1 MNLAMLIEQI
11 SLIELSVITS
21 VVLMHFSRKFFGFS
35 QSSVTGLFF
44 MVFCTVLLLLPLNNL
59 GASWDLPLVAY
70 IRGVS
75 GELSI
80 ITMMLIIFTWPSWPS
95 CRLSSATPIVIAL
108 ASILFYPFALGL
120 TMFDPYSWGY
130 GSIIF
135 VVAVMMM
142 AFLFF
147 FTKRS
152 WEALMI
158 SLAVIAWS
166 IHWHESTN
174 LWDYLL
180 DPFLAVWAIIV
191 SIRWIV
197 WGRQEPHTYS
207 AWDIDSSVLARRKQG
222 KFFS

>member
-11 SLIELSVITS
+11 PLIELSVITS
-21 VVLMHFSRKFFGFS
+21 VVLLHFSRKFFGFS

-80 ITMMLIIFTWPSWPS
+80 ITMMLIIFTWSSWPS

-142 AFLFF
+142 ALLFF

>member
-1 MNLAMLIEQI
+1 MNLAMLTSQI
-11 SLIELSVITS
+11 PLIELGVITS
-21 VVLMHFSRKFFGFS
+21 FVLMHLARIFLGLS
-35 QSSVTGLFF
+35 QSSIAGTFF
-44 MVFCTVLLLLPLNNL
+44 IVVCTILLLLPFNSL
-59 GASWDLPLVAY
+59 GAPWSLPLVAY
-70 IRGVS
+70 VRGVT

-80 ITMMLIIFTWPSWPS
+80 VTMMLILFTWSSAPAY
-95 CRLSSATPIVIAL
+95 RLSSVTPLIIAF
-108 ASILFYPFALGL
+108 ASFLFYPFALGL

-142 AFLFF
+142 ALLFF

-152 WEALMI
+152 WEALTI

-180 DPFLAVWAIIV
+180 DPFLAVWAIII
-191 SIRWIV
+191 SIRWII
-197 WGRQEPHTYS
+197 WGRPEPYSYS

-222 KFFS
+222 KIF

>member
-11 SLIELSVITS
+11 PLIELSVITS

-35 QSSVTGLFF
+35 QSSFTGLFF

-80 ITMMLIIFTWPSWPS
+80 ITMMLIIFTWSSWPS

-142 AFLFF
+142 ALLFF

>member
-11 SLIELSVITS
+11 PLIELSVITS
-21 VVLMHFSRKFFGFS
+21 VVLMHFSSKFFGFS

-80 ITMMLIIFTWPSWPS
+80 ITMMLIIFTWSSWPS

-142 AFLFF
+142 ALLFF

-174 LWDYLL
+174 LWDYLV

>member
-11 SLIELSVITS
+11 PLIELSVITS
-21 VVLMHFSRKFFGFS
+21 VVLMLFSRKFFGFS

-80 ITMMLIIFTWPSWPS
+80 ITMMLIIFTWSSWPS

-142 AFLFF
+142 ALLFF

>member
-59 GASWDLPLVAY
+59 GASWDLPLVVY

-80 ITMMLIIFTWPSWPS
+80 ITMMLIIFTWSSWPS

-142 AFLFF
+142 ALLFF

>member
-1 MNLAMLIEQI
+1 MILILFTW
-11 SLIELSVITS
+11 SSAPAYRL
-21 VVLMHFSRKFFGFS
+21 
-35 QSSVTGLFF
+35 SSVT
-44 MVFCTVLLLLPLNNL
+44 PL
-59 GASWDLPLVAY
+59 
-70 IRGVS
+70 I
-75 GELSI
+75 
-80 ITMMLIIFTWPSWPS
+80 
-95 CRLSSATPIVIAL
+95 IAL

-142 AFLFF
+142 ALLFF

-152 WEALMI
+152 WEALTI

-180 DPFLAVWAIIV
+180 DPFLAVWAIII
-191 SIRWIV
+191 SIRWII
-197 WGRQEPHTYS
+197 WGRPEPYSYS

-222 KFFS
+222 KIFS

>member
-80 ITMMLIIFTWPSWPS
+80 ITMMLIIFTWSSWPS

-142 AFLFF
+142 ALLFF
-147 FTKRS
+147 FTKHS

>member
-1 MNLAMLIEQI
+1 MNLAMLTSQI
-11 SLIELSVITS
+11 PLIELGVITS
-21 VVLMHFSRKFFGFS
+21 FVLMHFARTFLGLS
-35 QSSVTGLFF
+35 QSSIAGTFF
-44 MVFCTVLLLLPLNNL
+44 IVVCTILLLLPFNSL
-59 GASWDLPLVAY
+59 GAPWSLPLVAY
-70 IRGVS
+70 VRGVT

-80 ITMMLIIFTWPSWPS
+80 VTMILILFTWSSAPAY
-95 CRLSSATPIVIAL
+95 RLSSVTPLIIAL
-108 ASILFYPFALGL
+108 ASFLFYPFALGL

-142 AFLFF
+142 ALLFF

-180 DPFLAVWAIIV
+180 DPFLAVWAIII
-191 SIRWIV
+191 SIRWII
-197 WGRQEPHTYS
+197 WGRPEPYSYS

-222 KFFS
+222 KIFN

>member
-21 VVLMHFSRKFFGFS
+21 VVLMHFSRKFFGFG

-80 ITMMLIIFTWPSWPS
+80 ITMMLIIFTWSSWPS

-142 AFLFF
+142 ALLFF

>member
-1 MNLAMLIEQI
+1 
-11 SLIELSVITS
+11 
-21 VVLMHFSRKFFGFS
+21 
-35 QSSVTGLFF
+35 
-44 MVFCTVLLLLPLNNL
+44 
-59 GASWDLPLVAY
+59 
-70 IRGVS
+70 
-75 GELSI
+75 
-80 ITMMLIIFTWPSWPS
+80 
-95 CRLSSATPIVIAL
+95 VIAL

-142 AFLFF
+142 ALLFF

>member
-1 MNLAMLIEQI
+1 
-11 SLIELSVITS
+11 
-21 VVLMHFSRKFFGFS
+21 MHFSSKFFGFS

-80 ITMMLIIFTWPSWPS
+80 ITMMLIIFTWSSWPS

-142 AFLFF
+142 ALLFF

>member
-11 SLIELSVITS
+11 PLIELSVITS
-21 VVLMHFSRKFFGFS
+21 VVLMHFSSKFFGFS

-80 ITMMLIIFTWPSWPS
+80 ITMMLIIFTWSSWPS

-142 AFLFF
+142 ALLFF

>member
-44 MVFCTVLLLLPLNNL
+44 IVFCTVLLLLPLNNL

-80 ITMMLIIFTWPSWPS
+80 ITMMLIIFTWSSWPS

-142 AFLFF
+142 ALLFF

-207 AWDIDSSVLARRKQG
+207 AWAIDSSVLARRKQG

>member
-80 ITMMLIIFTWPSWPS
+80 ITMMLIIFTWSSWPS

-135 VVAVMMM
+135 VVAVIMM
-142 AFLFF
+142 ALLFF

>member
-1 MNLAMLIEQI
+1 MNLAMLTSQI
-11 SLIELSVITS
+11 PLIELGVITS
-21 VVLMHFSRKFFGFS
+21 FVLMHFARTFLGLS
-35 QSSVTGLFF
+35 QSSIAGTFF
-44 MVFCTVLLLLPLNNL
+44 IVVCTVLLLLPFNSL
-59 GASWDLPLVAY
+59 GAPWSLPLVAY
-70 IRGVS
+70 VRGVT

-80 ITMMLIIFTWPSWPS
+80 ITMLLILFTWSSAPVY
-95 CRLSSATPIVIAL
+95 RLSSVTPLIIAL
-108 ASILFYPFALGL
+108 TSILFYPFALGL

-142 AFLFF
+142 ALLFF

-180 DPFLAVWAIIV
+180 DPFLAVWAIII
-191 SIRWIV
+191 SIRWII
-197 WGRQEPHTYS
+197 WGRPEPYSYS

-222 KFFS
+222 KIFS

>member
-1 MNLAMLIEQI
+1 MNLAMLTSQI
-11 SLIELSVITS
+11 PLIELGVITS
-21 VVLMHFSRKFFGFS
+21 FVLMHFARIFLGLS
-35 QSSVTGLFF
+35 QSSIAGTFF
-44 MVFCTVLLLLPLNNL
+44 IVVCTILLLLPFNSL
-59 GASWDLPLVAY
+59 GAPWSLPLVAY
-70 IRGVS
+70 VRGVT

-80 ITMMLIIFTWPSWPS
+80 VTMMLILFTWSSAPAY
-95 CRLSSATPIVIAL
+95 RLSSVTPLIIAL
-108 ASILFYPFALGL
+108 TSFLFYPFALGL

-142 AFLFF
+142 ALLFF

-180 DPFLAVWAIIV
+180 DPFLAVWAIII
-191 SIRWIV
+191 SIRWII
-197 WGRQEPHTYS
+197 WGRPEPYSYS

-222 KFFS
+222 KIFS